1 MKLFSLTGLE
11 DTHGSGDWYG
21 VKVLEA
27 NFRNHVFVRFQRNF
41 KNVALLGLSEK
52 EEHGFGLVCGAADE
66 NHSSLGVVQ
75 VVATTRNR
83 RSDVRLIAKVFV
95 SDVIFGANQNARWS
109 VVAACGQQFR
119 GGKKRSEVDRRRD
132 MGGNTR

>member
-1 MKLFSLTGLE
+1 MSIDRKTRSSASFYLTCLE
-11 DTHGSGDWYG
+11 DTHGSSDWYG

-27 NFRNHVFVRFQRNF
+27 NFGNHVFVRFQRNF
-41 KNVALLGLSEK
+41 KNVALLRLGEK
-52 EEHGFGLVCGAADE
+52 EEHGFGFVSGAADE

-95 SDVIFGANQNARWS
+95 SDVVLGANQYARRP
-109 VVAACGQQFR
+109 VVATW
-119 GGKKRSEVDRRRD
+119 E
-132 MGGNTR
+132 